1 MKRKLLIT
9 ALIAVCNSSFAQK
22 LFTENFDYTSGS
34 LDKMISGWNAYNAEG
49 NQPAEILSSGLNFL
63 GYKQNSGNALKL
75 NPKYVGAEDIYK
87 EFSKAV
93 KSGPTYVA
101 FLLNVTSSAA
111 VPDNQISEFLS
122 LSTKPKNMILRAK
135 VSTLDNGNNTFKLK
149 LTWGMNTAESKKSEE
164 SFSYGKTYLIVL
176 KYVRQSKADEASLF
190 VFDKETPAEEPLK
203 ATIEKVSY
211 TNESAEIAPGSILL
225 QQLGGAQVPQNI
237 TIDGITVAIT
247 WNDLFN

>member
-1 MKRKLLIT
+1 MKKTLLIT
-9 ALIAVCNSSFAQK
+9 AFIAVCHSSFAQK
-22 LFTENFDYTSGS
+22 LFTENFDYPAGP
-34 LDKMISGWNAYNAEG
+34 LDKTNSGWFAYNAEG
-49 NQPAEILSSGLNFL
+49 AQPAEIISPGLTFS
-63 GYKQNSGNALKL
+63 GYKQTSGNSMKL

-101 FLLNVTSSAA
+101 FLLNVTSSAV

-122 LSTKPKNMILRAK
+122 LSTKPKNMVLRAK
-135 VSTLDNGNNTFKLK
+135 VSTTDNGNNTFKLK
-149 LTWGMNTAESKKSEE
+149 LTWGMNTAESKRSEE
-164 SFSYGKTYLIVL
+164 TFIYGKTYLIVL
-176 KYVRQSKADEASLF
+176 KYVRQSGADEASLY
-190 VFDKETPAEEPLK
+190 VFDKEAPTSEPIK

-237 TIDGITVAIT
+237 TIDGITAAIT
-247 WNDLFN
+247 WDDLFN